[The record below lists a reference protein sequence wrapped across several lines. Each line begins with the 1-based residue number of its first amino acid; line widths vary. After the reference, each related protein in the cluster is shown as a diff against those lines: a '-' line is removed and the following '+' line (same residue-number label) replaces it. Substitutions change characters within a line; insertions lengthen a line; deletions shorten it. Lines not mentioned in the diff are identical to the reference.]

1 MENSCDPLLPGK
13 GKVAVP
19 IRAERNRSFSA
30 PKGTGAA
37 VSLTRARN
45 YSPAFQ
51 RCGNSGCMVGYYP
64 SLNGLRTSS
73 QEPRKTIPESRLD
86 AGARTLTSRGNDIRQ
101 VRNKIHARKD
111 FHPRPTICRHAA
123 SPALAGESSIALG
136 TAGSCRITPHGSWR
150 SVYHRQ

>member
-1 MENSCDPLLPGK
+1 MENSCDPLLHGE
-13 GKVAVP
+13 GKVAVA

-111 FHPRPTICRHAA
+111 FHPRPTICRLAG

-136 TAGSCRITPHGSWR
+136 TAGSCRITPHGSWQ